1 MKLIVYSPSYKDNPE
16 RNENYIKI
24 FARNSGLPRRRRS
37 KPSMRPITTPTKEK
51 DFDRHREQHIGEPMH
66 LEDDERTGQ
75 ERWLAAITSPDLG
88 CLAPQTTTPARRTT
102 GTRRGSK
109 PPEEVGQ
116 ATNPAP
122 WIGKTRSPALS
133 HKRRRRRNLTTPLS
147 AMLDRSE

>member
-16 RNENYIKI
+16 RNENYIQI
-24 FARNSGLPRRRRS
+24 FARNPGFPRRRRS

-66 LEDDERTGQ
+66 LEDDERKSQ
-75 ERWLAAITSPDLG
+75 ERWLVAITSPVQGVWRLRQRPRHAG
-88 CLAPQTTTPARRTT
+88 QHEPRRE
-102 GTRRGSK
+102 SK

-133 HKRRRRRNLTTPLS
+133 HKKQEKKKPHNATVGDAR
-147 AMLDRSE
+147 